1 MTFGVWLLTATVTSA
16 ALVVHVCP
24 PKSTG
29 SKAIVKLDL
38 ENTYTNQIQSVRAA
52 VFLLNDEGKVVG
64 QSTSWIIGGGKNK
77 PALPANAKTTYNF
90 IVPTG
95 KPFTKAKL
103 MVERVLLEN
112 GKLANALTEV
122 QITDAKK

>member
-1 MTFGVWLLTATVTSA
+1 
-16 ALVVHVCP
+16 
-24 PKSTG
+24 
-29 SKAIVKLDL
+29 
-38 ENTYTNQIQSVRAA
+38 
-52 VFLLNDEGKVVG
+52 LLNDEGKVVG